1 MGSAPFNREVTLT
14 LLRDRL
20 AVLNRTVSN
29 KRVDVLNRDQITE
42 SEVKVSVS
50 VLRLLISWSCLALL
64 NQGIINCKG
73 TETLTKLLRELKSTL
88 VSCNKKNSLVFSA
101 CL

>member
-50 VLRLLISWSCLALL
+50 VLHLLISWSCLALL
-64 NQGIINCKG
+64 NQGIINMNRNG
-73 TETLTKLLRELKSTL
+73 
-88 VSCNKKNSLVFSA
+88 NS
-101 CL
+101 